1 MRRAVALGSVL
12 LLLFSALGC
21 AFATSR
27 PAGRSTSGTLI
38 VLGTAEEAFVRG
50 MCQAFELET
59 GIKTEYVRM
68 SAGEALNLLRES
80 RGAPRFSVWWG
91 GPADGY
97 ITANSEGLLEPYK
110 PRGSAMIPRQYK
122 DTQGAW
128 TGIYVG
134 ALGFAVNKKVLAAE
148 GLPVPGSWADL
159 LAPQYRGRIAIAHPA
174 SSGTAYTAIATIV
187 QLHAKDYERGFAY
200 LEALHRNVAAYPRA
214 GAEPARMA
222 GRGEVAV
229 GIAFSHDIVATIEDG
244 YEELTVVFPAEGT
257 GYEIGGMALIKNAPE
272 PVLAKRFMDWALSR
286 QAQEFAPLFRAYQ
299 IPTNPDA
306 KVPQKSVRLSSVR
319 TINYDFRWSGDN
331 REALIARFSRTI
343 APLPTERAVRKMS

>member
-1 MRRAVALGSVL
+1 
-12 LLLFSALGC
+12 
-21 AFATSR
+21 
-27 PAGRSTSGTLI
+27 
-38 VLGTAEEAFVRG
+38 
-50 MCQAFELET
+50 
-59 GIKTEYVRM
+59 
-68 SAGEALNLLRES
+68 
-80 RGAPRFSVWWG
+80 
-91 GPADGY
+91 
-97 ITANSEGLLEPYK
+97 
-110 PRGSAMIPRQYK
+110 
-122 DTQGAW
+122 
-128 TGIYVG
+128 
-134 ALGFAVNKKVLAAE
+134 
-148 GLPVPGSWADL
+148 
-159 LAPQYRGRIAIAHPA
+159 
-174 SSGTAYTAIATIV
+174 
-187 QLHAKDYERGFAY
+187 
-200 LEALHRNVAAYPRA
+200 
-214 GAEPARMA
+214 MA
-222 GRGEVAV
+222 GRGEVAI